1 MPDTLLEDLFGFR
14 PPNLAALLIY
24 AASAHDAF
32 GVVLFRYD
40 LELQAMC
47 AGVEHELPP
56 AVFAPDGTPHGG
68 SLKSTPNHK
77 DVWIQTKLLFM
88 WVWITSA

>member
-24 AASAHDAF
+24 AASAHYPL
-32 GVVLFRYD
+32 GVMLLRHD

-47 AGVEHELPP
+47 ASVEHELPS
-56 AVFAPDGTPHGG
+56 AELAPDGAPHGG
-68 SLKSTPNHK
+68 SLNSTPNCNK

-88 WVWITSA
+88 WVG